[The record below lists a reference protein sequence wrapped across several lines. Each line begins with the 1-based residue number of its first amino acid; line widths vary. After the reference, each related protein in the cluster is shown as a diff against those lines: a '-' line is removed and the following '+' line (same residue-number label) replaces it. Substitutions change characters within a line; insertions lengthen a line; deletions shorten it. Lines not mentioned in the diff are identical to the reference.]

1 MFTILKKFVIINT
14 NDNYFYLQIKFCHSV
29 QSLSQSGLG
38 KNPTPTHRRKIAMTM
53 TIARYFSNREANRLP
68 TLHSQNLFALTK
80 EVRIEHQGE
89 EYRLRLT
96 RNNRLILTK

>member
-1 MFTILKKFVIINT
+1 
-14 NDNYFYLQIKFCHSV
+14 
-29 QSLSQSGLG
+29 
-38 KNPTPTHRRKIAMTM
+38 MTM
-53 TIARYFSNREANRLP
+53 TIARSFSNREANRLP

>member
-1 MFTILKKFVIINT
+1 
-14 NDNYFYLQIKFCHSV
+14 
-29 QSLSQSGLG
+29 
-38 KNPTPTHRRKIAMTM
+38 MTATA
-53 TIARYFSNREANRLP
+53 TIARYFSNRETRLP

-80 EVRIEHQGE
+80 EIRIEHQGE